1 MTSLQNLSI
10 RSLLRKL
17 RPRTSRYCVPMH
29 SVEGMR
35 YLVQRERYR
44 ADRGGPSFSLLAI
57 RILNNDPEDREVE
70 AMIRWLQLH
79 VRITDDVGE
88 LLDGRVGL
96 LLPDTS
102 GAGAAAVADRVRLEC
117 DCRDLSCDIE
127 ILDYP
132 RTPSPESAE
141 ADANGGGVRS
151 QQPVEQTTLMR
162 SLFVRPMPVWKRSID
177 ILGAGSLLALTSPIQ
192 LGIAAVIKLTSPGPA
207 FFAQHRSG
215 LGGRPFRI
223 VKFRTMRVGA
233 EQEQVLLRSQNEQDG
248 PAFKMKADPRVTTIG
263 RFLRKTSLDELPQ
276 LWNVL
281 RGDMSL
287 VGPRPLPCHETEACE
302 TWQRYRLDVTP
313 GITCVWQ
320 VYGRGRVSFDDWA
333 RMDVEY
339 LRNQSLLHDARL
351 LFMTLPAV
359 LSGRGAA

>member
-162 SLFVRPMPVWKRSID
+162 SLFVRTHAC
-177 ILGAGSLLALTSPIQ
+177 LE
-192 LGIAAVIKLTSPGPA
+192 AVDRYSWSW
-207 FFAQHRSG
+207 F
-215 LGGRPFRI
+215 
-223 VKFRTMRVGA
+223 VVGA
-233 EQEQVLLRSQNEQDG
+233 DVTDSARYRCGDQ
-248 PAFKMKADPRVTTIG
+248 ADLTRA
-263 RFLRKTSLDELPQ
+263 RFLRAAPQRFGGATLSDRQVSNHASRCRAGTGPPTLAERTGRSRFQDEGGSS
-276 LWNVL
+276 
-281 RGDMSL
+281 R
-287 VGPRPLPCHETEACE
+287 H
-302 TWQRYRLDVTP
+302 
-313 GITCVWQ
+313 
-320 VYGRGRVSFDDWA
+320 DD
-333 RMDVEY
+333 R
-339 LRNQSLLHDARL
+339 S
-351 LFMTLPAV
+351 LPAEDK
-359 LSGRGAA
+359 LG